1 MNSLTVL
8 VLLLFTAAV
17 ALALTVWSAL
27 AVGRKRRAEPED
39 EPYEARGTARA
50 RETRSREPVVTPV
63 AKRTVVSP
71 PRIVVEPRSSQP
83 PIDFADPPTERVGA
97 ARGPTGSARGEV
109 GAARYGVG
117 SAHDQAGSARD
128 QVGPARDQ
136 VGARG
141 SRAPSPPPMDP
152 PLPTEIRPGRSGR
165 AVREPVADAAVPA
178 AGEQDRKP
186 GGVSVRPRVVVTESE
201 PPRAPQRPEPDAPR
215 TPQTNETPRATVK
228 PREVE
233 PNAFD
238 RFIDAER
245 RRS

>member
-71 PRIVVEPRSSQP
+71 PRIVVEPRTSQP
-83 PIDFADPPTERVGA
+83 AIDFADPPTERVGA

-128 QVGPARDQ
+128 QVGAH
-136 VGARG
+136 G
-141 SRAPSPPPMDP
+141 SQAPSPPPTDP

-201 PPRAPQRPEPDAPR
+201 PQRPEPDAPR